1 VQKIETPLCA
11 AVKCKVFPVDAVEGY
26 KGCGMIEPLLVN
38 RGTKFGGGGRDQ
50 PDAPAALAP

>member
-11 AVKCKVFPVDAVEGY
+11 AVKCKVFPVDAVKVY
-26 KGCGMIEPLLVN
+26 KGCGSIEPLLLN
-38 RGTKFGGGGRDQ
+38 LGTKFGGGRDQ